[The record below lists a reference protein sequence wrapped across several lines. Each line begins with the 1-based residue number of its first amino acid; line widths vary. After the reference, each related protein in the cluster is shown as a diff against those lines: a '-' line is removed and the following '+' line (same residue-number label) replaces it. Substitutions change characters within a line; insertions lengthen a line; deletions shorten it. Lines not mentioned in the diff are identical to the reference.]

1 MSKLKRLAGDTVL
14 YGLGSMLPRALN
26 FLLVPLHTIN
36 TFSRAEYGVI
46 TNLFAYVAFVNVI
59 YLFGMETAFFRFA
72 SKEGADPKRIFNLA
86 QTVVLSISVS
96 LSIIFIALAGPIA
109 ASLGEGVKPEFIIWL
124 AAIMFIDAS
133 TAIPFAKLRLERKA
147 LLFASAKVVN
157 VLILIGLNYY
167 FLKIN
172 FNPSIG
178 VGYVFLAN
186 LIANAFFVI
195 FFFKTL
201 VSWKPAFDKKIS
213 TQMFDYAYP
222 VMLTGVAG
230 MTNEMFSRLT
240 LEWWLP
246 KDFYK
251 NQTTQEALGVF
262 GACYKFAVFMSL
274 AVTAFR
280 YAAEPFFF
288 SHASQKDSP
297 QLFARVN
304 HYFVITCCLFLLGVS
319 INLDLLK
326 LFFIGREY
334 WEGLYIVP
342 VLLLAYLFL
351 GVYYNIST
359 WFKLTDKTYYG
370 TIITFGGAILTIVLN
385 YLLIPVLGYYGSSIA
400 AALVYGLMMI
410 ACYISGQKFY
420 PIPYNVI
427 SGIGYVVGTYILV
440 IVVNSI
446 TISNQFLATAFHLV
460 VMVIYCVSVFLIERK
475 DLMKIS
481 PSPSQE

>member
-14 YGLGSMLPRALN
+14 YGLGSMLPRVLN

-46 TNLFAYVAFVNVI
+46 TNLFAYVAFINVI

-96 LSIIFIALAGPIA
+96 LSIIFIAFASPIA
-109 ASLGEGVKPEFIIWL
+109 ASLGEGVKPGFIVWL
-124 AAIMFIDAS
+124 ALIMLIDAS

-147 LLFASAKVVN
+147 LLFASAKIMN
-157 VLILIGLNYY
+157 VILLLGLNYY

-172 FNPSIG
+172 FDPSVGI
-178 VGYVFLAN
+178 GYVFLAN
-186 LIANAFFVI
+186 LIANFLFVLFFL
-195 FFFKTL
+195 KTL
-201 VSWKPAFDKKIS
+201 IAWRPAFERGIS
-213 TQMFDYAYP
+213 GQMISYAYP
-222 VMLTGVAG
+222 VMLTGIAG

-240 LEWWLP
+240 LDWWLP
-246 KDFYK
+246 KDFYRG
-251 NQTTQEALGVF
+251 QTTREALGVF
-262 GACYKFAVFMSL
+262 GACYKFAVFMNL
-274 AVTAFR
+274 GVQAFR

-288 SHASQKDSP
+288 SNASQKDSP
-297 QLFARVN
+297 QLFAKVN
-304 HYFVITCCLFLLGVS
+304 HYFVITCCVFLLGVS

-326 LFFIGREY
+326 LYFIGRDY
-334 WEGLYIVP
+334 WEGLYVVP

-351 GVYYNIST
+351 GVYYNISA
-359 WFKLTDKTYYG
+359 WFKLTDRTYYG
-370 TIITFGGAILTIVLN
+370 TIITFGGAILTIALN

-410 ACYISGQKFY
+410 ACYAFGQKFY
-420 PIPYNVI
+420 PIPYQVP
-427 SGIGYVVGTYILV
+427 SGLAY
-440 IVVNSI
+440 IVVTYVLAIVINSI
-446 TISNQFLATAFHLV
+446 TISNQLLATAFHFLV
-460 VMVIYCVSVFLIERK
+460 IVIYCGSIFLIERR

-481 PSPSQE
+481 PRPGQE